1 MVYVL
6 FEIEGWETWFLQLI
20 SVVADKFLVIT
31 FTLFPSLWKNIDGF
45 VFVYV
50 VVRLLPPLKIFQKLV
65 LFFFTFFLWEWWGR
79 GGVKRIT
86 NNKKSKI
93 LDFTL
98 LLHNNK

>member
-79 GGVKRIT
+79 GG
-86 NNKKSKI
+86 
-93 LDFTL
+93 
-98 LLHNNK
+98 